1 MEAPLGS
8 PEPADQNGRVK
19 SPKARKIATWI
30 EDRPPRRGGPPA
42 PVAQVL
48 AEFQRSASRKAGA
61 ALTPD
66 EWQRI
71 VGPKIAARTRV
82 GRLTRGTL
90 TVHAASSAWCN
101 ELSLL
106 TTEIVDRLRQAGWAV
121 DDLRV
126 RVGAFS
132 EAPSSPARRSAEQ
145 RTELPAELQARFAL
159 IDDPEL
165 RSAIAEAASL
175 SLSHATRRKP

>member
-1 MEAPLGS
+1 M
-8 PEPADQNGRVK
+8 
-19 SPKARKIATWI
+19 ATWI

-48 AEFQRSASRKAGA
+48 AEFQRSASHKAGS

-66 EWQRI
+66 EWQHI

-106 TTEIVDRLRQAGWAV
+106 ATEIVVRLRQAGWAV

-126 RVGAFS
+126 RVGTFS
-132 EAPSSPARRSAEQ
+132 EAPPDPARRPAQ
-145 RTELPAELQARFAL
+145 RSELPGELQARLAL
-159 IDDPEL
+159 IDDPVL
-165 RSAIAEAASL
+165 RSAVAEAAAL
-175 SLSHATRRKP
+175 SLSRTPRRKP